1 MEPDQSPVG
10 LMSYI
15 IVPALPKEALV
26 EWHVVTLEN
35 QIQCQCKL
43 KTLNRLLSSCL
54 KIKLSITLASCVKKS
69 TIEHH
74 IMTVLIVDNKLSS
87 P

>member
-15 IVPALPKEALV
+15 IVPALPKEAQV
-26 EWHVVTLEN
+26 EWHVVALEN
-35 QIQCQCKL
+35 QIQHQCKF
-43 KTLNRLLSSCL
+43 KTLP
-54 KIKLSITLASCVKKS
+54 IITKFL
-69 TIEHH
+69 
-74 IMTVLIVDNKLSS
+74 